1 MEKVLEPKLV
11 GRYLDPTNDL
21 AFKKVF
27 GTEEH
32 KPSLI
37 SFLNAILSLENEKRI
52 VTVDF
57 LPKEQIPIVGEG
69 KFSVLD
75 VKCTDERGHQY
86 IIEMQSRAVKDF
98 TKRSQYY
105 ASHSYV
111 SQGFS
116 GKKFG
121 ELKPVVFLAIL
132 DHILFP
138 EDEHVISCHHTLD
151 IKTNKHKLKNLR
163 YFFIELPKFKKNVE
177 DLKTI
182 QDQWIYY
189 FKNWNRTTDIP
200 AGIRDEGLIEAY
212 HTIEKFNW
220 TVGEMD
226 EYVKSNLAR
235 TSYEYELE
243 DKWNKGMKAGV
254 EKGKKEGIRE
264 GIKEGK
270 LAVAS
275 KLLKLGTSIEDVVAA
290 TGLSKDEL
298 S

>member
-1 MEKVLEPKLV
+1 MEKVLERKTV

-37 SFLNAILSLENEKRI
+37 SFLNAVLSLDGNKKI
-52 VTVDF
+52 TSVDF
-57 LPKEQIPIVGEG
+57 LPKEQIPIISEG

-75 VKCTDERGHQY
+75 VKCTDELGNQY

-116 GKKFG
+116 GKRFG
-121 ELKPVVFLAIL
+121 ELRPVVFLAIL
-132 DHILFP
+132 DHLLFP
-138 EDEHVISCHHTLD
+138 EDDHVISCHHTLD
-151 IKTNKHKLKNLR
+151 VKTNCHRLKDIR
-163 YFFIELPKFKKNVE
+163 YYFIELPKFNKNE
-177 DLKTI
+177 SELETI

-189 FKNWNRTTDIP
+189 FKNWNCVREIP
-200 AGIRDEGLIEAY
+200 PSIHDEALIEAY
-212 HTIEKFNW
+212 RTIEKFNW
-220 TVGEMD
+220 TVAEMD

-235 TSYEYELE
+235 ATYEYELE
-243 DKWNKGMKAGV
+243 EV
-254 EKGKKEGIRE
+254 RIRE
-264 GIKEGK
+264 R
-270 LAVAS
+270 LAIAR
-275 KLLKLGTSIEDVVAA
+275 KLLKLGTAIKDIMDA
-290 TGLSKDEL
+290 TGLSEVQIKEL
-298 S
+298 